1 MTTATVKKDAE
12 VRMQKSLESLQ
23 NNLLKIRTGRAHP
36 SLLEQVK
43 VPYYGSDVALSQV
56 ANVAVGDSRTLL
68 VTAWE
73 KPMVPVIE
81 KAILTS
87 GLGLNPT
94 NNGTGAIRV
103 PLPALNEE
111 RRRDMIKIVKAEA
124 EEGRISIRNVRRDA
138 NNQLKDLLKDKLIGE
153 DDERRGQEEIQK
165 MTDKFVAE
173 VDKFLATKEAE
184 LLEV

>member
-1 MTTATVKKDAE
+1 MSIVTVKQEAE
-12 VRMQKSLESLQ
+12 KRMQKSLEALQ
-23 NNLLKIRTGRAHP
+23 THLAKIRTGRAHP
-36 SLLEQVK
+36 SLLEQIK
-43 VPYYGSDVALSQV
+43 VSYYGSDVALSQV
-56 ANVAVGDSRTLL
+56 ANISVGDARTLL

-111 RRRDMIKIVKAEA
+111 RRRDMIKIVRAEA
-124 EEGRISIRNVRRDA
+124 EEGRVSIRSVRRDA
-138 NNQLKDLLKDKLIGE
+138 NNHCKELIKDKLIGE
-153 DDERRGQEEIQK
+153 DEERRGQEEIQK
-165 MTDKFVAE
+165 MTDKFIAE
-173 VDKFLATKEAE
+173 VDKLLANKEAE

>member
-1 MTTATVKKDAE
+1 MTVATVKQDAE
-12 VRMQKSLESLQ
+12 KRMQKSLESLQ

-43 VPYYGSDVALSQV
+43 VPYYGSDMPLSQV
-56 ANVAVGDSRTLL
+56 ANVSVGDSRTLL

-87 GLGLNPT
+87 GLGLNPA
-94 NNGTGAIRV
+94 NNGTGVIRV

-111 RRRDMIKIVKAEA
+111 RRRDMIKIVRAEA

-138 NNQLKDLLKDKLIGE
+138 NNQCKELIKEKLISE
-153 DDERRGQEEIQK
+153 DDEHRAQEDIQK
-165 MTDKFVAE
+165 MTDKFIAE
-173 VDKFLATKEAE
+173 VDKFLAAKEAE